1 MSRHPERSNSPAS
14 CAAEGPRHR
23 STHHNRPHLPNHEPP
38 RSTLYPYPLPLT
50 RYLYPLYL
58 QTMDPVLEQLKNG
71 IRRFRSET
79 FPTFADAANEPQ
91 RPHTLF
97 ITCAD
102 SRIDPNALTSTG
114 PGEVFVTRNI
124 GSMVPAY
131 GEMLGG
137 VSAVI
142 EFAVAGLGVR
152 HVVICGHTDCGA
164 MKALLDPSSTAK
176 MPSVRN
182 WLTNATTALAVA
194 RTLHEHHIPTPGQP
208 HSNRPL
214 NDILTE
220 QNVLLQIQHLRT
232 HPSVATALTLGNLTI
247 SGWIYD
253 VTTGN
258 VRIAENNAL
267 TFTPVT

>member
-1 MSRHPERSNSPAS
+1 
-14 CAAEGPRHR
+14 
-23 STHHNRPHLPNHEPP
+23 
-38 RSTLYPYPLPLT
+38 
-50 RYLYPLYL
+50 
-58 QTMDPVLEQLKNG
+58 MDPVLEQLKNG
-71 IRRFRSET
+71 VRRFRSET
-79 FPTFADAANEPQ
+79 VAANPELFAQAVSEPQ

-124 GSMVPAY
+124 GNMIPAY

-142 EFAVAGLGVR
+142 EFAVTALGVR
-152 HVVICGHTDCGA
+152 HAVICGHTDCGA

-182 WLTNATTALAVA
+182 WLKNAQTALAVSN
-194 RTLHEHHIPTPGQP
+194 TLHEHAIEQH
-208 HSNRPL
+208 HERPL
-214 NDILTE
+214 VDVLTE
-220 QNVLLQIQHLRT
+220 QNFLLQIQHLKT
-232 HPSVATALTLGNLTI
+232 HPSVATAITLGDLTI

-253 VTTGN
+253 IASGN

-267 TFTPVT
+267 TFTPLT

>member
-1 MSRHPERSNSPAS
+1 
-14 CAAEGPRHR
+14 
-23 STHHNRPHLPNHEPP
+23 
-38 RSTLYPYPLPLT
+38 
-50 RYLYPLYL
+50 
-58 QTMDPVLEQLKNG
+58 MDPVLEQLKSG
-71 IRRFRSET
+71 VRRFRSET
-79 FPTFADAANEPQ
+79 FPSFADSANEPQ
-91 RPHTLF
+91 HPHTLF

-102 SRIDPNALTSTG
+102 SRIDPNAITATG

-124 GSMVPAY
+124 GNMIPAY

-182 WLTNATTALAVA
+182 WLKNAQTALAVSN
-194 RTLHEHHIPTPGQP
+194 TLHEHAIPAPGQNGEA
-208 HSNRPL
+208 HSDRPL
-214 NDILTE
+214 IDTLTE
-220 QNVLLQIQHLRT
+220 QNVLLQIQHLKT
-232 HPSVATALTLGNLTI
+232 HPSVATAITLGNLTI

-258 VRIAENNAL
+258 VRIAENNDL
-267 TFTPVT
+267 TFTPVE